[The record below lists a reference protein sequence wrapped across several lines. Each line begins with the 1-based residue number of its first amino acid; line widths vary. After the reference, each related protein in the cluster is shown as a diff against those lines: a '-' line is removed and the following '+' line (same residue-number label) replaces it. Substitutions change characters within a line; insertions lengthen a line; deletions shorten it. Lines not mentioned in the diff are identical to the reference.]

1 VILLIGLF
9 SPPLWAQMRMLRPV
23 PHSLS
28 SADRAR
34 LATEQSGLADKGR
47 TICAAYAKYKLR
59 CQAEGTPDSA
69 VPSDCH
75 ASFSEISHALQ
86 VYNEAAD
93 KYNDEVVARLK
104 HQVQILSGAVRQDQQ
119 AIRNLGLHNDADEF
133 NSWSDWLDKADKE
146 RQQQVEAAFRD
157 AARSAAQTMI
167 EGAIHAGVNKAAAL
181 DPKTAERLIW
191 RLRSAG
197 ADDPLF
203 LDAIRKFAAAR
214 DKQQAADAGL
224 KLLDRLSRAE
234 AVWDLHD
241 LGPDQESAAWQ
252 AGSDL
257 FEIFIP
263 DPKLQL
269 IGKLTLD
276 EVRATFYTIN
286 EAGIDFPVFWAEIN
300 SIEKLTERH
309 LNDLKKLS
317 VRLQADVQAK
327 KQASAEIAAIDRQPA
342 EGGCEQ
348 EPVAWELQTP
358 HRHSRLS
365 LPLSENVWNDKLAY
379 EMFWGNLLLTSNT
392 FF

>member
-1 VILLIGLF
+1 MINRTFVSAILLIGLCAP
-9 SPPLWAQMRMLRPV
+9 SVWAQMRMLRPV
-23 PHSLS
+23 PHSLN
-28 SADRAR
+28 SADHAQ
-34 LATEQSGLADKGR
+34 LATEHSGLADKGR
-47 TICAAYAKYKLR
+47 TVCAAYAKYKLR
-59 CQAEGTPDSA
+59 CEVEGTPDSA

-104 HQVQILSGAVRQDQQ
+104 RQVQILSDAVRQDQQ
-119 AIRNLGLHNDADEF
+119 AIRNLGLHNDANEF

-146 RQQQVEAAFRD
+146 RQQQVDAAFRD
-157 AARSAAQTMI
+157 AARSAAETMI
-167 EGAIHAGVNKAAAL
+167 DGAIHAGVNKAAAL

-197 ADDPLF
+197 ADDPFF

-224 KLLDRLSRAE
+224 KLLDRLGRAE

-257 FEIFIP
+257 FQVFMP

-269 IGKLTLD
+269 IGRLTLD
-276 EVRATFYTIN
+276 EVRATFYTVN
-286 EAGIDFPVFWAEIN
+286 QAGIDFPVFWAEIN
-300 SIEKLTERH
+300 SIEKLTEQH

-317 VRLQADVQAK
+317 VRLRADVQAK
-327 KQASAEIAAIDRQPA
+327 KQASDELAAIDRQPA
-342 EGGCEQ
+342 EVGCEQ
-348 EPVAWELQTP
+348 EPLAWELQTP
-358 HRHSRLS
+358 RQHSKLL
-365 LPLSENVWNDKLAY
+365 LPLSETVWND
-379 EMFWGNLLLTSNT
+379 NPTI
-392 FF
+392 